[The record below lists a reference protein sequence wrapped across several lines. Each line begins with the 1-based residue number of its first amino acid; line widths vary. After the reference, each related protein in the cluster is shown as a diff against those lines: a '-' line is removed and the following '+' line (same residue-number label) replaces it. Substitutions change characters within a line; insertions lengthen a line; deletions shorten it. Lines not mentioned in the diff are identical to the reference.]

1 MELSGYEWY
10 NHSYWWYSCNDD
22 VMLLHSWEVPWPQV
36 TFRLCSS
43 SDQPPWS
50 PECGMK
56 PLGAEQTFPLV
67 FLFNHKAV
75 EHSMDFAGPRILQSG
90 TANPAPPTQQV
101 WETDVMGKKKL
112 PLDMWN
118 ILELLWQLWLMLK
131 TNHATNSIP
140 VEFLKKRQ
148 RNCGFDPNTTSIL
161 WEFSWTMENHQA
173 YSNSYKSSI
182 NWPWLSI
189 RKPSWH
195 RIG

>member
-1 MELSGYEWY
+1 MAYEWDMNGRWIEWIWVILMDPTNY

-90 TANPAPPTQQV
+90 TANPAPQHNKYEKPTWWV
-101 WETDVMGKKKL
+101 SKGCHWTCGTF
-112 PLDMWN
+112 WN
-118 ILELLWQLWLMLK
+118 CYGSYGLCWKQIMPHILCPF
-131 TNHATNSIP
+131 I
-140 VEFLKKRQ
+140 
-148 RNCGFDPNTTSIL
+148 
-161 WEFSWTMENHQA
+161 
-173 YSNSYKSSI
+173 
-182 NWPWLSI
+182 
-189 RKPSWH
+189 
-195 RIG
+195 